1 VAPEEKVLSQA
12 EIDAL
17 VGKVPSK
24 PVAVKLAPP
33 KPAAPAPAVPAP
45 AVPAP
50 AAAPAAA
57 AATAA
62 PAAAAAT
69 AAPAAARPLASVE
82 ARQPGVTVGQ
92 LRDGTARYEKYNSTE
107 VSNLQS
113 VVVDLARQV
122 AKMTNAMQR
131 LEKAENKVAQIYS
144 LLKLDP
150 EEPEALGDR
159 LDKISGRVEE
169 LAQHYSDYQNEFQCG
184 HCKST
189 QMMALHVKCTSCG
202 EEAWMGWWPEGNK
215 KK

>member
-24 PVAVKLAPP
+24 PAP
-33 KPAAPAPAVPAP
+33 KPAAPAPAAPAP
-45 AVPAP
+45 V
-50 AAAPAAA
+50 AAAPKPEIKP
-57 AATAA
+57 ATA
-62 PAAAAAT
+62 P
-69 AAPAAARPLASVE
+69 VE
-82 ARQPGVTVGQ
+82 ANKPGVAIGQ
-92 LRDGTARYEKYNSTE
+92 LRDGTAKYEKYTSTE

-150 EEPEALGDR
+150 EETETLGGR

-169 LAQHYSDYQNEFQCG
+169 LARHYSDYQNEFQCS

-189 QMMALHVKCTSCG
+189 QMMALHVKCTTCG

>member
-24 PVAVKLAPP
+24 PAPP
-33 KPAAPAPAVPAP
+33 KPTAAPAPAA
-45 AVPAP
+45 

-57 AATAA
+57 VA
-62 PAAAAAT
+62 PAAIAAKPT
-69 AAPAAARPLASVE
+69 PAE

-92 LRDGTARYEKYNSTE
+92 LRDGTARYEKYTSTE

-150 EEPEALGDR
+150 EETETLGDR

-169 LAQHYSDYQNEFQCG
+169 LARHYSDYQNEFQCG

-189 QMMALHVKCTSCG
+189 QMMALHVKCTTCG